1 MKQTLKDLEILQKY
15 LSEEE
20 LKEIAK
26 SVAYESF
33 KSSIGSYNSQNRES
47 NYEWYLKHGALEAVR
62 EHISEFDAQA
72 LVGDLQDK
80 TKKLIKSLATYDLPD
95 NYKTIAEE
103 YIENNKSIIE
113 DKMKSH
119 ITDFVNNE
127 KEFSYGGAYTTFK
140 EYIGQQMTDIIY
152 NLFEQYFKKK

>member
-1 MKQTLKDLEILQKY
+1 MSTIKDLKVLEKY
-15 LSEEE
+15 LSKEE

-26 SVAYESF
+26 SVAYDSF
-33 KSSIGSYNSQNRES
+33 KSSIGSYNSRNRES

-62 EHISEFDAQA
+62 EHISEFNAQA

-80 TKKLIKSLATYDLPD
+80 TKRLIKSLSVYSLPD
-95 NYKTIAEE
+95 NYKTIAKE
-103 YIENNKSIIE
+103 YIEENKSIIE

-127 KEFSYGGAYTTFK
+127 KEFSYGGSYNTFT
-140 EYIGQQMTDIIY
+140 EYIGQQMTDILY
-152 NLFEQYFKKK
+152 NLLEQNFKNK

>member
-1 MKQTLKDLEILQKY
+1 MKTELKDLEILEKY
-15 LSEEE
+15 LSEDE
-20 LKEIAK
+20 LKGIAK

-33 KSSIGSYNSQNRES
+33 KSSIGSYNSKNRES
-47 NYEWYLKHGALEAVR
+47 NYEYYLKYGALEAVR

-80 TKKLIKSLATYDLPD
+80 TRRLIKSLSIYHLPD
-95 NYKTIAEE
+95 NYKDIA
-103 YIENNKSIIE
+103 YQCIEDNKFIIE

-119 ITDFVNNE
+119 ITNFVNNE
-127 KEFSYGGAYTTFK
+127 KEFSYGGAYNTFS

-152 NLFEQYFKKK
+152 HLFEEHFKK